1 MKKIFWTTVFWLAVF
16 FGFIIYVKLFDAHMA
31 SGIGTWFAGS
41 STSGAVVA
49 TVTPGTQN
57 DVISGI
63 VSIQTTLTDM
73 QTKLNTLVGAT
84 SAGTS
89 VTIAAPAPTPVPPTV
104 TASPETTGVVPTV
117 AK

>member
-1 MKKIFWTTVFWLAVF
+1 
-16 FGFIIYVKLFDAHMA
+16 MA

-41 STSGAVVA
+41 STSGAVIA
-49 TVTPGTQN
+49 TVTPGTQS

-73 QTKLNTLVGAT
+73 QTKLDTLVGVS

-89 VTIAAPAPTPVPPTV
+89 VPTPTPVPPTF
-104 TASPETTGVVPTV
+104 TASPETTGGVPNV